1 METAKEVG
9 EKIKNAR
16 LTVSITQAELARR
29 LGVTPQAI
37 SQYERGIKKPKI
49 ETIERIADALGV
61 NWLQLSCIEST
72 MISCKKD
79 CHPHIVIDGVSHYDE
94 FSTVLS
100 GELTSIPSPLMP
112 DRHPLVNDIFPEGRV
127 YSVTLREK
135 GELGA
140 EATIRFSTY
149 EEARR
154 FFSHVSVHCKTVK
167 EALA

>member
-1 METAKEVG
+1 MEKF
-9 EKIKNAR
+9 
-16 LTVSITQAELARR
+16 
-29 LGVTPQAI
+29 
-37 SQYERGIKKPKI
+37 KKPY
-49 ETIERIADALGV
+49 T
-61 NWLQLSCIEST
+61 
-72 MISCKKD
+72 
-79 CHPHIVIDGVSHYDE
+79 VIDGVSCYDE

-112 DRHPLVNDIFPEGRV
+112 NRQPMVNDSFPEGRV

-140 EATIRFSTY
+140 EATVRFSTY